1 MTTTCQEH
9 VLPDKPATAIH
20 NTWRPPA
27 TGRSVAS
34 GGAATAR
41 SMPGSPIATRERSQ
55 KATLVLVVDDEPIT
69 RRTLRELLESDG
81 YRVTE
86 ADEGRTAIARITDE
100 VAIVLLDFLMPDIPG
115 LDCLRYI
122 RRQFP
127 DVQVIMLSEVGR
139 IRDAVTA
146 MKEGAFEY
154 LTKPWDREELLIRVR
169 QAAHASK
176 LARDNRGL
184 RQVVRCPMASW
195 EFVGR
200 SPEIQTARTQIE
212 SFAQLDS
219 TVLITGAPGTGKTT
233 AAQMIHRKGPR
244 ASGPFI
250 SFNCAS
256 LPRDL
261 IEAELFGYTRGAF
274 GEAAV
279 DRPGRIEIAD
289 GGTLL
294 LDEIN
299 RFPLELQPKLLDF
312 LRQRTATRIGA
323 KTGVPVNLRVIAT
336 SQENLATACRQGR
349 FREDLFFRINV
360 LSLNLPPMKEYLF
373 DVPELAREM
382 LRRIARR
389 RNCPPL
395 VLDDLAAEALQS
407 YDWPGNARELENVL
421 EHAATIGDGRIIRRK
436 DLQMNEL
443 RLQGIAAE
451 GPGRLE
457 LAGMSMAEIERLAV
471 IDTLRACGGNKA
483 KTARQLGVSEKTIYN
498 KIKQYNLTGK
508 I

>member
-1 MTTTCQEH
+1 
-9 VLPDKPATAIH
+9 LI
-20 NTWRPPA
+20 
-27 TGRSVAS
+27 
-34 GGAATAR
+34 
-41 SMPGSPIATRERSQ
+41 
-55 KATLVLVVDDEPIT
+55 LVVDDEPIT

-81 YRVTE
+81 YRVIE
-86 ADEGRTAIARITDE
+86 ADEARTAIARITDE

-127 DVQVIMLSEVGR
+127 DVQVIVLSEVGR
-139 IRDAVTA
+139 IRDAVAA

-169 QAAHASK
+169 QAARASR

-184 RQVVRCPMASW
+184 RQAIRCPMGPV
-195 EFVGR
+195 ELVGR
-200 SPEIQTARTQIE
+200 SPEMQTVRTQIE

-219 TVLITGAPGTGKTT
+219 TVLITGVAGTGKTT
-233 AAQMIHRKGPR
+233 AAQLIHRKGTR

-250 SFNCAS
+250 SINCAS

-261 IEAELFGYTRGAF
+261 IEVELFGHVRGAF
-274 GEAAV
+274 AEATV

-294 LDEIN
+294 LDEIQHL
-299 RFPLELQPKLLDF
+299 PLELQPKLLDF
-312 LRQRTATRIGA
+312 LRQRAVTRIGA
-323 KTGVPVNLRVIAT
+323 KTAAPVNLRVIAT
-336 SQENLATACRQGR
+336 SRENLATACRQGR

-360 LSLNLPPMKEYLF
+360 LSLNLPPLKEYLA

-395 VLDDLAAEALQS
+395 VLDELAAEALQS

-443 RLQGIAAE
+443 RLQGPATE
-451 GPGRLE
+451 GTPRLE
-457 LAGMSMAEIERLAV
+457 LAGMSMAEIERMAV
-471 IDTLRACGGNKA
+471 INTLRACGGNKA